1 MATANPPHLTYKGHF
16 QVLAPMC
23 PIGLQQWS
31 EQPSDSLRVLTPG
44 LATPNIALR
53 GRLAPQS
60 HFMGRRHHSYT
71 SLVRRHAKGVCS
83 LVNVQ
88 RFTHQTL
95 FSQPYHIRDSSFP
108 QVALASGLT
117 LSLDHCPVVAVVRHA

>member
-1 MATANPPHLTYKGHF
+1 MTTANPPHLTYKGHL
-16 QVLAPMC
+16 QILASVR

-31 EQPSDSLRVLTPG
+31 EQPYEGIGGLTPG

-60 HFMGRRHHSYT
+60 HLMGRRHHFRT
-71 SLVRRHAKGVCS
+71 SLVRRRAKGVFS

-88 RFTHQTL
+88 CFTYQPLSVSPNHILLGATL
-95 FSQPYHIRDSSFP
+95 FKRRLA
-108 QVALASGLT
+108 ALNGW
-117 LSLDHCPVVAVVRHA
+117 